1 MEFSFNINV
10 TIIVQVV
17 KNIDLVDPI
26 YYKIDDNLIIVTN
39 WVKDVVTEVNSWV
52 DSGNHYIVIESIVH
66 WNWDQIKMIDEVG
79 ENNII

>member
-39 WVKDVVTEVNSWV
+39 
-52 DSGNHYIVIESIVH
+52 
-66 WNWDQIKMIDEVG
+66 
-79 ENNII
+79 